1 MEGVR
6 IGFCL
11 AKLNNLQV
19 CAGDV
24 GSAFLY
30 GTTNEKVY
38 IVAVPEFGP
47 KLAGKRLLIVKS
59 LYGLTSSAA
68 RYREHCSEQLSK
80 LGFKPTKADSDLWFR
95 QHQWGVTTSILL
107 DTLMTSWYLQ
117 KIPWL

>member
-24 GSAFLY
+24 GNAFLY
-30 GTTNEKVY
+30 GTTHEKVY
-38 IVAVPEFGP
+38 IVAGPEFGP

-59 LYGLTSSAA
+59 LYGLASSAA
-68 RYREHCSEQLSK
+68 RYHEHCSEQLSK
-80 LGFKPTKADSDLWFR
+80 IGFKPTKADSDLWFR
-95 QHQWGVTTSILL
+95 QHE
-107 DTLMTSWYLQ
+107 
-117 KIPWL
+117 